1 MFKNRRPADTVP
13 KFPSRLRRSR
23 RNKRYAVRTE
33 EEAHVRRQKYADIP
47 FFRSAIK
54 QFRCSSFQ
62 SRVVQK
68 QQKRS
73 AFPERGV
80 FGSARREKITA
91 SRRTADLRGNDCPP
105 CMGFL
110 KGWRNPRRL
119 RSDSRWR
126 QSDPAFSVREVPAVG
141 GSRYPA
147 SAYNADNPGHAHNP
161 SAGSPW
167 TAPRR
172 CNNAYRQIQKLY
184 LILSCFRGSL
194 RANRSPRGNGFP
206 MSTGL
211 RF

>member
-1 MFKNRRPADTVP
+1 MSMFKNRRPADTVP

-23 RNKRYAVRTE
+23 RNNRYAVRTE

-73 AFPERGV
+73 VFPERGV

-110 KGWRNPRRL
+110 KGGAESAPPSIRFPVETI
-119 RSDSRWR
+119 RSG
-126 QSDPAFSVREVPAVG
+126 FFC
-141 GSRYPA
+141 
-147 SAYNADNPGHAHNP
+147 
-161 SAGSPW
+161 AGSP
-167 TAPRR
+167 
-172 CNNAYRQIQKLY
+172 
-184 LILSCFRGSL
+184 GSG
-194 RANRSPRGNGFP
+194 RIAVSRIGI
-206 MSTGL
+206 
-211 RF
+211 